1 VIYGH
6 THKKVLFSIKIA
18 DVPYITQSL
27 MGVNMHHRNS
37 SHQFT
42 IKSTHTKNNNKVA
55 INLILTG
62 FIVQ

>member
-6 THKKVLFSIKIA
+6 THKKVLFFIQIA
-18 DVPYITQSL
+18 DVPNKTQSL
-27 MGVNMHHRNS
+27 MGVNMHNRNS

-42 IKSTHTKNNNKVA
+42 IKSIHTKNNNKVA